1 MDPSLFF
8 PEKGQT
14 AKSIEAQIACF
25 RCEVREACR
34 EYKVKTH
41 STDGIWAG
49 EFSERGK
56 KD

>member
-1 MDPSLFF
+1 MDINLFF
-8 PEKGQT
+8 PKKGQT

-25 RCEVREACR
+25 GCSVRTQCR
-34 EYKVKTH
+34 DYKKATH

-56 KD
+56 QD